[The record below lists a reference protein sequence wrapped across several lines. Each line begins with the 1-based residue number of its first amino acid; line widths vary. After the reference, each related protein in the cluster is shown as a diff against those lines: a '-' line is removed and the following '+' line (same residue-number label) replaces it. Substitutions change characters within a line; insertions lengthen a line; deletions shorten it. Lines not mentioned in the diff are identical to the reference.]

1 MNEALLEYQ
10 QQRIDALESRV
21 AELEL
26 EISTLNNLITPNP
39 SNNEEV

>member
-1 MNEALLEYQ
+1 MNDALLEYQ
-10 QQRIDALESRV
+10 QHRIDALESRV

-26 EISTLNNLITPNP
+26 EISTLNNLINPNP